1 MEGLFVLIIDRY
13 SSIQKNPKF
22 QKLVKRKN
30 TFSWFLTAIIL
41 IVYFAFILIIAF
53 YPKFL
58 GIPVAEG
65 MVTTIG
71 IPMGLFIIIFS
82 IILTGVY
89 VKRVNGEFDKLTREI
104 IEESLK

>member
-41 IVYFAFILIIAF
+41 IVYLLIVIIAF

-89 VKRVNGEFDKLTREI
+89 VRRVNGEFDKLTREI

>member
-1 MEGLFVLIIDRY
+1 MLINDRY
-13 SSIQKNPKF
+13 DSIQKNPKF

-30 TFSWFLTAIIL
+30 TFSWFLTTIIL

-53 YPKFL
+53 YPMFL

-89 VKRVNGEFDKLTREI
+89 VRRVNGEFDKLTREI